1 LLLLFGKSRVEGNQK
16 LFTKTSKEFN
26 PLDPKRGAFKYMTE
40 EKKFYLTKEG
50 IEKIKKEEEALKNL
64 KVSKTNGETPQV
76 LHSED
81 LNPEYLA
88 FREDINFLETKILD
102 LENILK
108 NTEIIKIPPKNK
120 QNYVNLGATVLADL
134 DGREGE
140 FKIVGTL
147 ESDPLGHKISNES
160 PVGRAILG
168 KKAGETVTIK
178 NADSDHFCKIKK
190 VRYDKA

>member
-1 LLLLFGKSRVEGNQK
+1 
-16 LFTKTSKEFN
+16 
-26 PLDPKRGAFKYMTE
+26 MTE

-50 IEKIKKEEEALKNL
+50 IEKIRREEEALKNL

-88 FREDINFLETKILD
+88 FQEDVNFLETRILD

-108 NTEIIKIPPKNK
+108 NAEIIKIPPKNK

-147 ESDPLGHKISNES
+147 EADPLGHKISNES
-160 PVGRAILG
+160 PIGKAILG

-178 NADSDHFCKIKK
+178 NTDNNHFCKIKK
-190 VRYDKA
+190 VKYDKA